1 MAVVAGY
8 IVCPMDNDHTTPLV
22 GVTSCLKSRDE
33 VHFHSVGDKYVDAV
47 VVGAAAVPVL
57 IPAIGERLDP
67 DELLERLD
75 GLMVTGSPSN
85 VDPNLYGGPPAR
97 EGNEADPARDA
108 TTLPLITCALARA
121 IPVLCICRGLQELNV
136 ALGGSLHQLV
146 HEQPGRLDHREPE
159 SAPRHLQY
167 SAAHGIRL
175 AEGGLL
181 RRLLGAPTA
190 LVNSIHAQG
199 IDRLA
204 PGLSVEATAP
214 DGLIEAVRVE
224 GASFALG
231 VQWHPEWRFWEDR
244 LATAIFAAFGTAAR
258 AYAARSVSSAAA

>member
-1 MAVVAGY
+1 MRSKGGRRPLIGIVADVKQVGPHPFHAVGEKYVNAVAHGADAIPVILPVMAAGEDLEALDTAEELLDLIDGLFLPGSASNVAPGHY
-8 IVCPMDNDHTTPLV
+8 GAIPGPHRPLADPQ
-22 GVTSCLKSRDE
+22 RDE
-33 VHFHSVGDKYVDAV
+33 TA
-47 VVGAAAVPVL
+47 
-57 IPAIGERLDP
+57 
-67 DELLERLD
+67 
-75 GLMVTGSPSN
+75 
-85 VDPNLYGGPPAR
+85 
-97 EGNEADPARDA
+97 
-108 TTLPLITCALARA
+108 LPLIRAALARDLPLLA
-121 IPVLCICRGLQELNV
+121 VCRGHQELNV